1 MNERF
6 IWENQLLN
14 DVFDLFLS
22 DAELDGKALSVINVK
37 STQDVITAAATET
50 LQWHVSA
57 KKDGEACSA
66 IKVGSFFFLS
76 SLIIVSWFIVYFNC
90 REEC

>member
-50 LQWHVSA
+50 LQ
-57 KKDGEACSA
+57 
-66 IKVGSFFFLS
+66 
-76 SLIIVSWFIVYFNC
+76 
-90 REEC
+90 